1 MGQPFGNESFPLRAY
16 AVLSPVSRSYPP
28 PKDMFP
34 YITHPCAT
42 DVLLHPFNLHVL
54 GLPPAFVLSQD
65 QTLIFIPRA
74 VLCISITFFK
84 KLINRNPTKLTIY
97 SIAFTISLH
106 FRLIVPYALSAP
118 SFLQKQQLPVH
129 PFPILSYSLSSFN
142 NPSPSEREKQYT
154 LFLPSCQYLFYLFF
168 APLPSFL
175 HPPVFITPFL
185 EEFR

>member
-1 MGQPFGNESFPLRAY
+1 MGQPFGNKSFPLRAY

-118 SFLQKQQLPVH
+118 SSFYKNNSCPYIRFLF
-129 PFPILSYSLSSFN
+129 FPIHSLLLTTRPPRNVENNIHYSSPLVNTFFIFFYPSSPLSYIL
-142 NPSPSEREKQYT
+142 
-154 LFLPSCQYLFYLFF
+154 LFLLLLF
-168 APLPSFL
+168 
-175 HPPVFITPFL
+175 
-185 EEFR
+185 

>member
-74 VLCISITFFK
+74 ILCITITFFK

-129 PFPILSYSLSSFN
+129 PFPILSYSLCPFN
-142 NPSPSEREKQYT
+142 NPSPRNVKNNIHYSFLLVNT
-154 LFLPSCQYLFYLFF
+154 FFIFFSPSSHLSCIPLFLLLLF
-168 APLPSFL
+168 
-175 HPPVFITPFL
+175 
-185 EEFR
+185 